1 MTSAQQAEL
10 CRISVFGP
18 KGRADLAVPLSI
30 SVANLLPVL
39 LRHTGSRDKFQDSWV
54 LQRLGDAPLD
64 PAGTPE
70 SLDWKEGEEFYLRPR
85 ADPLPELDFDD
96 IADGMA
102 TAVNRQPG
110 RWKPEFNRWLFLGF
124 SIGALLV
131 LARVLLATDSPAFS
145 TGGAAI
151 IAVGLLTAAIV
162 AGGRTQDRALIL
174 LLGLGGCGFAALAGA
189 FGLAGVRNA
198 LDLQGG
204 PILVGGLAL
213 ALAGVVMLGAR
224 AAWATAVP
232 LIPFGTAVAIGVL
245 AAIAQWLHL
254 GVLLAPVQVAG
265 LLSAVLIGLL
275 VFAPR
280 IGIRMARIRGPQ
292 LPRTA
297 DELQFDIEPASA
309 AQMVEHTAYADGYLT
324 IAAVASAVAFACS
337 FPFLMSKGLF
347 PAILALLIAIAAV
360 LRCRSL
366 LGAWQRVS
374 LAFAGA
380 FGLVLVGLSIISP
393 LATSGRGVS
402 LALLVLVFAF
412 MVMAMLRPPPRRLLP
427 IWAHLANWLETLSAV
442 AVMPILLQLFGVYSW
457 AAGLSG

>member
-10 CRISVFGP
+10 CRITVFGP
-18 KGRADLAVPLSI
+18 GGRADLAVPLSI
-30 SVANLLPVL
+30 SVASLLPVL
-39 LRHTGSRDKFQDSWV
+39 LRHTGGRDEFQDSWA

-124 SIGALLV
+124 SVGALLV
-131 LARVLLATDSPAFS
+131 LARVLVYPGTMAFT
-145 TGGAAI
+145 TGAAAVIALGLLVSAI
-151 IAVGLLTAAIV
+151 IAGVQTE
-162 AGGRTQDRALIL
+162 DKALIL
-174 LLGLGGCGFAALAGA
+174 LLGLGGCGFSAFAGA
-189 FGLAGVRNA
+189 VGLAGLDPA

-213 ALAGVVMLGAR
+213 AFAGAILLGAR
-224 AAWATAVP
+224 VFWAPVMP
-232 LIPFGTAVAIGVL
+232 FIPFGTVVAIGLL
-245 AAIAQWLHL
+245 AAVAQWLHL
-254 GVLLAPVQVAG
+254 GVLLSTVQVAG
-265 LLSAVLIGLL
+265 LLSAVLIGVL

-280 IGIRMARIRGPQ
+280 IGIRLARIRGPQ

-297 DELQFDIEPASA
+297 DELQFDIEAAPA
-309 AQMVEHTAYADGYLT
+309 AQMVERTAYADGYLT
-324 IAAVASAVAFACS
+324 MGAVASAVVFACS
-337 FPFLMSKGLF
+337 FPFLMDQGLF

-360 LRCRSL
+360 LRCRAL

-374 LAFAGA
+374 LGVAGA
-380 FGLVLVGLSIISP
+380 FGLVVVALSIISP
-393 LATSGRGVS
+393 LAAGGRGVS
-402 LALLVLVFAF
+402 LALLLLVFSF

-442 AVMPILLQLFGVYSW
+442 AVVPVLLQLFGVYAW
-457 AAGLSG
+457 ASGLAR